1 MQPAPKAQ
9 TVGRT
14 AGLTG
19 FESEEHG
26 HVLSLLL
33 RVTLVE
39 PKMLCEVFTND
50 SLLLTGFELDSDSE
64 VAFRYF
70 HHAIASS
77 GC

>member
-9 TVGRT
+9 TVDRT

-33 RVTLVE
+33 RVTLDEPNPARRPAVE
-39 PKMLCEVFTND
+39 DFSDFNPPRGVPHHTSAD
-50 SLLLTGFELDSDSE
+50 SCC
-64 VAFRYF
+64 R
-70 HHAIASS
+70 
-77 GC
+77 